1 MFICI
6 VGGSTKRGGEE
17 HKRDGDAEQGREKA
31 KMIEVV
37 LNDRLGKK
45 VRVKCNDDDTI
56 GDLKKLVAAQT
67 GTRADKIRIQKWYNV
82 YKDHITL
89 KDYEIHDGMGLEL
102 YYN

>member
-1 MFICI
+1 
-6 VGGSTKRGGEE
+6 SGGEE

-56 GDLKKLVAAQT
+56 GDLKKL
-67 GTRADKIRIQKWYNV
+67 
-82 YKDHITL
+82 
-89 KDYEIHDGMGLEL
+89 DYEIHDGMGLEL

>member
-1 MFICI
+1 MPSDDSLLSLPPK
-6 VGGSTKRGGEE
+6 ST
-17 HKRDGDAEQGREKA
+17 HNLAERA
-31 KMIEVV
+31 LVRRT
-37 LNDRLGKK
+37 LNDRQGKK
-45 VRVKCNDDDTI
+45 VRLKCNEDGTI

-67 GTRADKIRIQKWYNV
+67 GTRADKIRIQKWYNI